1 MKSKFRILP
10 VVVLIILTSSCT
22 TVVQMQRTYPPE
34 KTLQPD
40 SVRFV
45 FVNFYDYRIPESIKD
60 KYEIAYAVAVRGY
73 IDGLGKT
80 VLMDPKESFA
90 VGDTL
95 RSGFTVS
102 SMQLPEFTDTV
113 RAICSVHGADMLIA
127 LDSINLV
134 MDWDVNLEEDDEGD
148 KMLVKDFY
156 LYANNYMTL
165 YTSDGEVIDRCAGEK
180 STYVKSKYTIFGMIG
195 GPTIAKA
202 RETVRL
208 LSHEA
213 ARDCIGKFYPFTETY
228 TETLY
233 KGGPLNKINELIMAG
248 HYEEAAERLNALV
261 NSADKDLAKKA
272 SSNLEIVKRIQ
283 ANRRETEQIMQ
294 DFTR

>member
-1 MKSKFRILP
+1 MKRKYRILYIIT
-10 VVVLIILTSSCT
+10 LIILASSCT

-34 KTLQPD
+34 KVIEAD
-40 SVRFV
+40 SVKFV
-45 FVNFYDYRIPESIKD
+45 FVNFFDYRIPEYIKD
-60 KYEIAYAVAVRGY
+60 KYEIAYATSVRGY

-80 VLMDPKESFA
+80 ILMDPKESFA

-95 RSGFTVS
+95 KGGFSVI

-113 RAICSVHGADMLIA
+113 RAICAAHGADMLIA

-134 MDWDVNLEEDDEGD
+134 MDWDVNLEEDDEGGE
-148 KMLVKDFY
+148 MLVKNFY
-156 LYANNYMTL
+156 LYANHYMTL
-165 YTSDGEVIDRCAGEK
+165 YASDGEVIDRCAGEK

-202 RETVRL
+202 RETVRS
-208 LSHEA
+208 LSHDA
-213 ARDCIGKFYPFTETY
+213 AKDCIGKFYPFTETY

-233 KGGPLNKINELIMAG
+233 KGGPLNKINELIISG
-248 HYEEAAERLNALV
+248 HAEEAVEPLKALI
-261 NSADKDLAKKA
+261 NSSDQDLAKKA
-272 SSNLEIVKRIQ
+272 SSNLDIVNRIL
-283 ANRRETEQIMQ
+283 ANRRETEQIMN

>member
-1 MKSKFRILP
+1 MKRKYRILY
-10 VVVLIILTSSCT
+10 VITLIILASSCT

-34 KTLQPD
+34 KELQAD
-40 SVRFV
+40 SVKFV
-45 FVNFYDYRIPESIKD
+45 FVNFFDYRIPESIKD
-60 KYEIAYAVAVRGY
+60 KYEVAYAIAVRGF

-80 VLMDPKESFA
+80 ILMDPKESFA
-90 VGDTL
+90 IGDTL
-95 RSGFTVS
+95 KSGFSVS

-113 RAICSVHGADMLIA
+113 RAICSAHGADMLIA

-134 MDWDVNLEEDDEGD
+134 MDWDVNLEENDEGGE
-148 KMLVKDFY
+148 MLVKNFY

-202 RETVRL
+202 RETVRS
-208 LSHEA
+208 LSHDA
-213 ARDCIGKFYPFTETY
+213 AKDCIGKFYPFTETY

-233 KGGPLNKINELIMAG
+233 KGGPLNKINELIISG
-248 HYEEAAERLNALV
+248 HPEEAVEPLKALI
-261 NSADKDLAKKA
+261 NSSDQDLAKKA
-272 SSNLEIVKRIQ
+272 SSNLDIVNRIL
-283 ANRRETEQIMQ
+283 ANRRETEQIMK

>member
-1 MKSKFRILP
+1 MKRKYRILY
-10 VVVLIILTSSCT
+10 VITLIILASSCT

-34 KTLQPD
+34 KVIEED
-40 SVRFV
+40 SVKFV
-45 FVNFYDYRIPESIKD
+45 FVNFFDYRIPEYIKD
-60 KYEIAYAVAVRGY
+60 KYEIAYAIAVRGY

-80 VLMDPKESFA
+80 ILMDPKESFA
-90 VGDTL
+90 IGDTL
-95 RSGFTVS
+95 KSGFNVS

-113 RAICSVHGADMLIA
+113 RAICSAHGADMLIA

-134 MDWDVNLEEDDEGD
+134 MDWDVNLEEDDEGGE
-148 KMLVKDFY
+148 MLVKNFY

-202 RETVRL
+202 RETVRS
-208 LSHEA
+208 LSHDA
-213 ARDCIGKFYPFTETY
+213 AKDCIGKFYPFTETY
-228 TETLY
+228 TETLF
-233 KGGPLNKINELIMAG
+233 KGGPLNKINELIISGRA
-248 HYEEAAERLNALV
+248 EEAVEPLKALI
-261 NSADKDLAKKA
+261 NSSDQDMAKKA
-272 SSNLEIVKRIQ
+272 SSNLDIVNRIL
-283 ANRRETEQIMQ
+283 ANRKETEQIMQ